1 MPPPVAA
8 CAVALLASLL
18 SGCFGGGRQ
27 ACDKAQEYQ
36 AARSV
41 NALRVPDGLDRPD
54 RSATL
59 VIPEVSPDAKPREKG
74 EPCLETPPDYFE
86 PDATGSAATD

>member
-1 MPPPVAA
+1 MRPPAAA
-8 CAVALLASLL
+8 CAVVLLALLL

-36 AARSV
+36 AGRSV
-41 NALRVPDGLDRPD
+41 EALRVPDGLDRPD

-59 VIPEVSPDAKPREKG
+59 VIPEVSPDAKRREKG

-86 PDATGSAATD
+86 RDATESRATD